1 MKTMRISQVPTYNLK
16 AVLKETGIAAD
27 TLRAWERR
35 YGLPMP
41 ERTPGGHRLYSQR
54 DIYLVKWLIARQ
66 AEGLSI
72 SRAAQQWKDVT
83 ADGIDPL
90 EEPDNAADS
99 QGVPAAS
106 ASLNALREQWLAHCL
121 NFNEAGAEQ
130 VLNQAF
136 AIHSVE
142 TVASDLIQRGL
153 REIGEMWQRGEA
165 SVQQEHFISA
175 LAMRRFDSLISATP
189 PPIHDEVIVL
199 ACPPGELHTLPLL
212 YLNLMLRRRS
222 WNAVFLGGD
231 VPEEHL
237 EETSRSVNAA
247 LVVMSAQRL
256 ASAAALKNVAGSLAE
271 KRIPVAYGGRIFN
284 RIPEIREQITGQF
297 LGEEMEASLDQIEQ
311 LLAMPFRIKRLSRPT
326 ENNDSRLYRDA
337 RPQIDSIVHQHFA
350 GNVLLSPHLAA
361 TNGYFGSTLAAA
373 LELGNVAFL
382 AAEMQ
387 WLKVLLQGSHLP
399 IESMQEYLTAYS
411 NAMRQAMGPAADESA
426 DWLEAYT
433 SDH

>member
-1 MKTMRISQVPTYNLK
+1 MKTMPISQVPTYNLK

-54 DIYLVKWLIARQ
+54 DIYLVRWLIARQ

-72 SRAAQQWKDVT
+72 SRAVQQWKDVT
-83 ADGIDPL
+83 AGGLDPL
-90 EEPDNAADS
+90 EEPGNTAAL
-99 QGVPAAS
+99 QGLPAAN
-106 ASLNALREQWLAHCL
+106 ANLDALREQWLAHCL
-121 NFNEAGAEQ
+121 HFNEAGAEQ
-130 VLNQAF
+130 ILNQAF
-136 AIHSVE
+136 ALYSLE
-142 TVASDLIQRGL
+142 TVVSDLMRRGL
-153 REIGEMWQRGEA
+153 HEIGEMWQRGEA

-189 PPIHDEVIVL
+189 PPIHDKVIVL

-212 YLNLMLRRRS
+212 YLNLMLRQRS
-222 WNAVFLGGD
+222 WNVVFLGGD
-231 VPEEHL
+231 VPAEHL
-237 EETSRSVNAA
+237 EETTRSANAG

-256 ASAAALKNVAGSLAE
+256 ASAAALKNVAGLLAE

-311 LLAMPFRIKRLSRPT
+311 LLAMPFRIKRQSRPT
-326 ENNDSRLYRDA
+326 EHINTQLYRDA

-350 GNVLLSPHLAA
+350 GNDLLAPHLAA
-361 TNGYFGSTLAAA
+361 INGYFGSTLAAA
-373 LELGNVAFL
+373 LELGNVAYL
-382 AAEMQ
+382 ATDMQ
-387 WLKVLLQGSHLP
+387 WLKVLLEGSQPP
-399 IESMQEYLTAYS
+399 IESMQEYLAAYS
-411 NAMRQAMGPAADESA
+411 NAMRQTMGPAADDIA
-426 DWLEAYT
+426 DWLEEYT
-433 SDH
+433 SGH